1 MATPPS
7 VVLVVLDTV
16 RRDRVSAYGYEHDT
30 TPAFD
35 EFASRATLFEDPV
48 SQAAWSVPA
57 HASLLTGL
65 YPTAHGATTI
75 RPVLRARRPLP
86 AQLQAAGYE
95 AYAVSPNE
103 YIRPI
108 TGFGRGFD
116 EFWTG
121 SPLAGL
127 ESAASAVSPTL
138 NRFTSNPHIRRPL
151 ERGFNW
157 ARRLGNETGTVSP
170 AEYGVRE
177 RVEQILAHASD
188 PFFLFVNLPHAHLPR
203 SPEPGYR
210 ATFVDDDRPT
220 ESVVANERAHVFGEH
235 RMGPE
240 AMQAMSQLYDADL
253 RTVDDRLRDV
263 LAMLSC
269 SGALDDALVILVAD
283 HGEHL
288 GEFDLVGHQHSVFEP
303 VVSVPLAIQFPDGGP
318 ATVDEQVETRR
329 VYHTILDVAGVS
341 DFPALSLASGEG
353 DAVTRGSFHSP
364 MLDIPALLR
373 DGTVAYDRALL
384 GEALS
389 FERADGRKT
398 VSFGD
403 DCWEFSLPESE
414 TDW

>member
-1 MATPPS
+1 MAARPN

-16 RRDRVSAYGYEHDT
+16 RRDRVSAYGYERHT

-35 EFASRATLFEDPV
+35 AFASRGTLFEDPV
-48 SQAAWSVPA
+48 SQASWSVPA
-57 HASLLTGL
+57 HASLFTGL
-65 YPTAHGATTI
+65 YPTAHGATTV
-75 RPVLRARRPLP
+75 RPVLQARQPL
-86 AQLQAAGYE
+86 AVVLSEAGYE
-95 AYAVSPNE
+95 TYAVSPNE
-103 YIRPI
+103 YVRPI
-108 TGFGRGFD
+108 TGFSRGFD

-127 ESAASAVSPTL
+127 ESTTSAVGPIL
-138 NRFTSNPHIRRPL
+138 KRFTSNHHIRRPL

-157 ARRLGNETGTVSP
+157 ARRLGNETGTTSP
-170 AEYGVRE
+170 AEYGLRE
-177 RVEQILAHASD
+177 RVEQILAQASD

-203 SPEPGYR
+203 SPDPGHR
-210 ATFVDDDRPT
+210 EALVESQLPT
-220 ESVVANERAHVFGEH
+220 ESVVVNERAHVFGEH

-240 AMQAMSQLYDADL
+240 AMRAMRQLYDADL

-288 GEFDLVGHQHSVFEP
+288 GEFGLVGHQHSVFEP

-329 VYHTILDVAGVS
+329 VYHTILDVAGVRNFS
-341 DFPALSLASGEG
+341 ALSLASGQG

-364 MLDIPALLR
+364 MVDIPALLR
-373 DGTVAYDRALL
+373 DGTVAYDRTLL

-389 FERADGRKT
+389 FERTDGRKT

-403 DCWEFSLPESE
+403 ERWEFSLPESE